1 MLLLCLILFQCE
13 TGNVSTVLKAY
24 GVFQVFH
31 FSKPEIVN
39 SNQITSFNYDNVSKI
54 FVNLER

>member
-1 MLLLCLILFQCE
+1 MWKID
-13 TGNVSTVLKAY
+13 NVSTVLKAW
-24 GVFQVFH
+24 GVYQIFH

-54 FVNLER
+54 FVNLEK